1 MIAPDGPKYL
11 EALADAYVEYS
22 GVIRG
27 ADRATRMRLMN
38 SVLEGMWNDAVSTFA
53 SGGANCAPL
62 LLVILDRIPED
73 RIPDDVAQMLFD
85 GWLRSSRSA
94 EARSWMS
101 SHLPT
106 DRRLQVIVNTS
117 YLWDVPLSPS
127 REHS

>member
-1 MIAPDGPKYL
+1 VVHSITGDGPEYL
-11 EALADAYVEYS
+11 EALADAYAEYS

-38 SVLEGMWNDAVSTFA
+38 SVLEGMWSDSVSTFA

-62 LLVILDRIPED
+62 LLLILDRIPED

-85 GWLRSSRSA
+85 DWLRSSRSA

-117 YLWDVPLSPS
+117 YLWEVAPGG
-127 REHS
+127 R